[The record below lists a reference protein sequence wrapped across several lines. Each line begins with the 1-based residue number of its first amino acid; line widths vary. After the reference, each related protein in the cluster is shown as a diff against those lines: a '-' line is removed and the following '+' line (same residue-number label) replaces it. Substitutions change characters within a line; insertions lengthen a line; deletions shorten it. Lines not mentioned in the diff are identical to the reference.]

1 MTWRT
6 LGVERLRLWQS
17 DVGDE
22 ITPIPEAEARRV
34 PESLGMQRTIFRGG
48 GVLWRNDSET
58 GGHWPPVLLELF
70 AWAPIIH
77 ISNIFH
83 PLSLFSSSFLLPFL
97 PPSLPPR
104 LWFNWGNGR
113 TNQELQYSARSAV
126 LEISEHTG
134 ECRGETANPAR
145 VERTRRCS

>member
-1 MTWRT
+1 MWGMRSPRYQRQK
-6 LGVERLRLWQS
+6 LGGYQS
-17 DVGDE
+17 PWACKGQ
-22 ITPIPEAEARRV
+22 
-34 PESLGMQRTIFRGG
+34 SSGG

-97 PPSLPPR
+97 PPSLPPH

-113 TNQELQYSARSAV
+113 TNQELQYSARSTV